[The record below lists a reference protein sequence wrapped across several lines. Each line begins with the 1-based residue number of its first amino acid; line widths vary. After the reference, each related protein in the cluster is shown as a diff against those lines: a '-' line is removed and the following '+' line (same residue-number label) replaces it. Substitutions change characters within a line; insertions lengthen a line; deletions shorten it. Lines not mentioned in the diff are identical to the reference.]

1 MDIRKDGCA
10 VLFLFKTERTAN
22 SSFFALYA
30 IIKDTVYMLYAK
42 AIDSSLRFIDGG
54 VLRPLCF
61 DGVVY
66 CACHLL
72 LCLFDF

>member
-54 VLRPLCF
+54 VLRPLHF
-61 DGVVY
+61 DYDVCGGSVFY
-66 CACHLL
+66 R
-72 LCLFDF
+72 

>member
-30 IIKDTVYMLYAK
+30 IIKGHSLYAK

-61 DGVVY
+61 DYDVCGGSVFY
-66 CACHLL
+66 R
-72 LCLFDF
+72 